1 MKSTSFALFAA
12 ALLLLAGTHFTRG
25 EDLKPA
31 ANEEGFKPMFN
42 GKDLT
47 GWDGSPANWFVKDG
61 MIVGETTA
69 ETALKNANSFLIAKD
84 GDKDLIVGDFEFR
97 VSFRFDKD
105 HGFGNSGI
113 QYRSHR
119 LPDNG
124 PNKWRV
130 GGYQADCEAA
140 KTYPGI
146 LYEEGGR
153 GILVKR
159 GEKLHIAPD
168 GKKESGE
175 TEPKAEAEKAV
186 KDKGEWNDYIV
197 IAKGNHLVQILNG
210 HVTVDLI
217 DEETG
222 KAAANGI
229 LALQLHAG
237 APMKIEFKDPRI
249 KLEAEK
255 K

>member
-1 MKSTSFALFAA
+1 MKIKSLSFVFALCTVAWIGVSRA
-12 ALLLLAGTHFTRG
+12 

-31 ANEEGFKPMFN
+31 AGEDGFKAMFN

-47 GWDGSPANWFVKDG
+47 GWDGSPSNWSVKDG
-61 MIVGETTA
+61 MIVVETTA
-69 ETALKNANSFLIAKD
+69 DTALKNANSFLIAKD

-97 VSFRFDKD
+97 VSFRFDAN
-105 HGFGNSGI
+105 HNFGNSGI

-140 KTYPGI
+140 KNYPGI

-159 GEKLHIAPD
+159 GEKLHITPD

-175 TEPKAEAEKAV
+175 TEPKAEADKAV
-186 KDKGEWNDYIV
+186 KDKGEWNEYTV

-217 DEETG
+217 DEQTG
-222 KAAANGI
+222 KSAASGI

-237 APMKIEFKDPRI
+237 QPMKVEFKNPRI
-249 KLEAEK
+249 KMEADK

>member
-1 MKSTSFALFAA
+1 MKIRSLMLVLCAIAFV
-12 ALLLLAGTHFTRG
+12 GMTRA

-31 ANEEGFKPMFN
+31 ANDDGFRAMFN

-47 GWDGSPANWFVKDG
+47 GWDGSPANWSVKDG
-61 MIVGETTA
+61 LIVGETTDA
-69 ETALKNANSFLIAKD
+69 TALKNANSFLIAKD

-97 VSFRFDKD
+97 VSFRFDAG
-105 HGFGNSGI
+105 HNFGNSGI

-153 GILVKR
+153 GILVNR

-168 GKKESGE
+168 GKKESAE
-175 TEPKAEAEKAV
+175 TEPKDEVNKAV
-186 KDKGEWNDYIV
+186 KDKGEWNDYVV

-217 DEETG
+217 DEEAG

-237 APMKIEFKDPRI
+237 APMKIEFKNPRI
-249 KLEAEK
+249 KTGELEK

>member
-1 MKSTSFALFAA
+1 MKIKGLMFALCAIVMVGMSRA
-12 ALLLLAGTHFTRG
+12 
-25 EDLKPA
+25 EELKPA
-31 ANEEGFKPMFN
+31 ANEEGFKAMFN

-47 GWDGSPANWFVKDG
+47 GWDGSPANWSVKDG
-61 MIVGETTA
+61 MIVGETTDA
-69 ETALKNANSFLIAKD
+69 TALKNANSFLIARE
-84 GDKDLIVGDFEFR
+84 GHKDLIVGDFEFR
-97 VSFRFDKD
+97 VSFRFDAD
-105 HGFGNSGI
+105 HNFGNSGI

-153 GILVKR
+153 GILVNR

-168 GKKESGE
+168 GKKESAE
-175 TEPKAEAEKAV
+175 TEPKTEVSKAV

-197 IAKGNHLVQILNG
+197 IARGNHLIQILNG

-217 DEETG
+217 DEESG
-222 KAAANGI
+222 KAAASGI

-237 APMKIEFKDPRI
+237 APMKIEFKNPRI
-249 KLEAEK
+249 KTGEAEK